1 MKELLGFGARSF
13 SWPENRWQR
22 DVSCYSVWRWWCC
35 DTLLL
40 PVSCHKPIPVLWT
53 GVPIWLAFFFL
64 KWLSVFLSFCRCDR
78 GILKVCL
85 MFEVQDATCPPR
97 GGHLYAVPTVWGVG
111 PPPAVKRA
119 CITCS
124 WTFLSKAFF
133 FFQRRKS
140 LGSHVLMRNTN
151 VKALWKSLG

>member
-53 GVPIWLAFFFL
+53 GVPIWLTFFSEMT
-64 KWLSVFLSFCRCDR
+64 LSVLKFLSLWQRHSES
-78 GILKVCL
+78 L
-85 MFEVQDATCPPR
+85 PN
-97 GGHLYAVPTVWGVG
+97 VWGSG
-111 PPPAVKRA
+111 RHPPSQRRPSLCGAYCVRSWSSTSSEKGMHHVLLDIPVKG
-119 CITCS
+119 
-124 WTFLSKAFF
+124 LF

-151 VKALWKSLG
+151 IKALWKSLG